1 MTLALMTLALMTS
14 TLMTPTRVTPTMTP
28 GALALALVL
37 RPPAAAPTPTRTPTQ
52 AALLAARRAR
62 LARFAAAAARHAA
75 SRLPPQPPADLDAAP
90 PAAAEAPATSVAPD
104 PLAALLALPRKEPW
118 FHIEGERDAEQGP
131 EVRDIQQAVC
141 LAYGVTLADM
151 LSPRRMAAIVRP
163 RQVAVYL
170 ARELT
175 LLSLPQIGA
184 KFGGRDHTTVL
195 VSHRKIGRLMA
206 ADEKLAAEVAAL
218 RATLTA
224 PQRAG

>member
-1 MTLALMTLALMTS
+1 MTAPLMAS
-14 TLMTPTRVTPTMTP
+14 CDPACRAA
-28 GALALALVL
+28 GLV
-37 RPPAAAPTPTRTPTQ
+37 APTPTQ
-52 AALLAARRAR
+52 AALQAARRAR

-75 SRLPPQPPADLDAAP
+75 ANAP
-90 PAAAEAPATSVAPD
+90 PVAEIAVPEAPATEPLAAAEAPAAYVAPD

-118 FHIEGERDAEQGP
+118 FRIEAERDADQGP
-131 EVRDIQQAVC
+131 ELRDIQHAVC
-141 LAYGVTLADM
+141 LAYGVSLHDM

-195 VSHRKIGRLMA
+195 VSHRKIARLVA
-206 ADEKLAAEVAAL
+206 SDEKLAAEVAAL

-224 PQRAG
+224 PSRRG